1 MNEKTIRNLA
11 IAVVVMMA
19 LYGLLRWQQNR
30 SYEPAKPSGF
40 TFKEITGKNTN
51 RIEVKSEKDN
61 YVLVKKDGKWLL
73 NDKEVDKAAIDELFN
88 GLKEAEIEQL
98 AATKNA
104 KMASLQIDDKSG
116 KKVTFSTKN
125 TRNTYIIG
133 KQGLDGASFYIRL
146 PNENKVYL
154 TKGSLGTVFAKKA
167 GDWYDKK
174 ETKTKP

>member
-11 IAVVVMMA
+11 IALVVMMA

-30 SYEPAKPSGF
+30 SFEPTKPAGF
-40 TFKEITGKNTN
+40 DFKQITKKNTN
-51 RIEVKSEKDN
+51 RIEVKSQSQN
-61 YVLVKKDGKWLL
+61 YVLIKKGDRWLL
-73 NDKEVDKAAIDELFN
+73 NNKKVDKNAIDELFK
-88 GLKEAEIEQL
+88 GLKESEVEQL

-133 KQGLDGASFYIRL
+133 KQGLDGMSFYARL
-146 PNENKVYL
+146 PDENKVYL
-154 TKGSLGTVFAKKA
+154 AKGNLGIIFAKKSS
-167 GDWYDKK
+167 DWR
-174 ETKTKP
+174 